1 MKKAIAFGLALLL
14 GGCGEED
21 AWIAE
26 RNKRCDVLGGSGFYI
41 HSTKL
46 YECYGS
52 AKPFT
57 FKLEFNKEVEYKQPS
72 RVKLFE
78 DRYIPL

>member
-1 MKKAIAFGLALLL
+1 MKKFALGLALLL
-14 GGCGEED
+14 GGCGEEKE
-21 AWIAE
+21 WTAE
-26 RNKRCDVLGGSGFYI
+26 QDKHCNVLGGSGYYVS
-41 HSTKL
+41 STKL

-57 FKLEFNKEVEYKQPS
+57 FKFEFNKEVAYRQPE

-78 DRYIPL
+78 ARYIQK